1 MLPQSK
7 GNPCGGGAT
16 RVGWI
21 LGEYNKSDLLTKTS
35 LSTKRRY
42 DLSNSVFD
50 NECLVIEN
58 KKSR

>member
-1 MLPQSK
+1 MQ
-7 GNPCGGGAT
+7 GGGAT

-50 NECLVIEN
+50 NECLVIES